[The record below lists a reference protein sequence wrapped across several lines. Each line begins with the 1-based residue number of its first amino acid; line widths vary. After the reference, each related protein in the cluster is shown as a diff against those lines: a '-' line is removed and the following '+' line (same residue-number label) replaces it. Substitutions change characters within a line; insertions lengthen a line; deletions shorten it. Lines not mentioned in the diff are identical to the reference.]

1 MLPSA
6 SSCGKG
12 LKSGNFWQTDGWY
25 KRNKCGTINKE
36 ERTEGEGVEI
46 LLRTRNPEN
55 WIRIKIQ
62 ESLVIGQT
70 LMTREHNKKKAVS
83 ELAWHQSALT
93 YKRKKKFSQRQEKDR
108 RFAPE

>member
-93 YKRKKKFSQRQEKDR
+93 YKRKKEKILTETR
-108 RFAPE
+108 ERS